1 MQIFTKN
8 EVNMLDGGG
17 ECSVDTRN
25 RRNNC
30 GGGTS
35 THYGGQANGG
45 TCNG

>member
-1 MQIFTKN
+1 MQILTKD

-17 ECSVDTRN
+17 Q
-25 RRNNC
+25 
-30 GGGTS
+30 GAS